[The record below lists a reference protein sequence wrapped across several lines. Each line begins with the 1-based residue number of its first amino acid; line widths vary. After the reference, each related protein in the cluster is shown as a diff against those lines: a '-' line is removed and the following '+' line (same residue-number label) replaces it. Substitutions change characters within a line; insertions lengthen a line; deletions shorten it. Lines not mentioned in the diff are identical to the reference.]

1 MQISDLSTFESHFQ
15 DLLTA
20 LPPVNKFSNLVE
32 VDLQPLFF
40 RMTLDSA
47 SELLLGR
54 AMAFRSQSDPP
65 GSASLR
71 FLDAFDYAQKKI
83 HKRDALDRGWM
94 KPFGLA
100 YWLLKGTKKD
110 QFEEACDT
118 VHSVMD
124 DIIAE
129 FLRSHYQ
136 KPFSKEDQN
145 KSEDGNKKYVLLDA
159 MAETTL
165 DPLELRYEILNVLI
179 AGRDTTGSLL
189 SNVFFMLARHPD
201 TWARVRAEVEEM
213 FEGRL
218 PDYTTLN
225 NMKQVRNLLN
235 ECEDRPFSLSGSYLL
250 G

>member
-15 DLLTA
+15 DLLAA

-100 YWLLKGTKKD
+100 YWLLKGNKKD
-110 QFEEACDT
+110 QFEEACHT

-124 DIIAE
+124 DMIAE
-129 FLRSHYQ
+129 FLRSRYQ
-136 KPFSKEDQN
+136 KPFLKEDQN
-145 KSEDGNKKYVLLDA
+145 ESENENKKYVFLDA

-201 TWARVRAEVEEM
+201 TWARIRSEVKET
-213 FEGRL
+213 FGGRL

-225 NMKQVRNLLN
+225 NMKQVQGLLN
-235 ECEDRPFSLSGSYLL
+235 ECEQSPFRFPRSHSLN
-250 G
+250 